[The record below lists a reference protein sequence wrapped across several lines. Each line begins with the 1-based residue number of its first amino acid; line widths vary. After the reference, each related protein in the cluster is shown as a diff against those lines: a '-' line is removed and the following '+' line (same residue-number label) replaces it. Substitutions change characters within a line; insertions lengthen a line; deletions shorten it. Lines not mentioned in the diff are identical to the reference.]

1 MVFEKQETMT
11 SREKILS
18 RVKSNQPAI
27 EANELIRFSPV
38 VNFDL
43 LTKFKETLISIGGS
57 IIEIKSESEIAAKI
71 KEVIASTPNPN
82 TIGPDQLIPSSV
94 PPHSFQNIDMAIL
107 RGEFAVAEN
116 GAIWITDK
124 AMIDRSLPFICSHLA
139 LIVLKSS
146 LLATMHDAYERI
158 GTSVYGLGSFI
169 AGPSKTADIEQSLVL
184 GAHGAKTLTCF
195 LVMEG

>member
-1 MVFEKQETMT
+1 MT
-11 SREKILS
+11 SRDKILS
-18 RVKSNQPAI
+18 RIKSNQPAI
-27 EANELIRFSPV
+27 DATEFIRVSPV

-57 IIEIKSESEIAAKI
+57 IVEIESENEIPIKI
-71 KEVIASTPNPN
+71 KEVIASNPNP
-82 TIGPDQLIPSSV
+82 TIIGPDGLNQSTS
-94 PPHSFQNIDMAIL
+94 PPHSFQHVDIAIL

-116 GAIWITDK
+116 GAIWITDD

-139 LIVLKSS
+139 LIVSKTS
-146 LLATMHDAYERI
+146 LVATMHNAYERI
-158 GTSVYGLGSFI
+158 GISDYGLGTFI

-195 LVMEG
+195 LIT

>member
-1 MVFEKQETMT
+1 MT

-18 RVKSNQPAI
+18 QIKSNQPAI
-27 EANELIRFSPV
+27 SATELIQVSPV
-38 VNFDL
+38 VNFDSVA
-43 LTKFKETLISIGGS
+43 KFKEMLISIGGS
-57 IIEIKSESEIAAKI
+57 IIEVGSENEIAEKLKTAI
-71 KEVIASTPNPN
+71 PFASTPSI
-82 TIGPDQLIPSSV
+82 IGPDNRSQATPT
-94 PPHSFQNIDMAIL
+94 PHSFQNIDIAIL

-139 LIVLKSS
+139 LIVSKTS
-146 LLATMHDAYERI
+146 LMATMHQAYERI
-158 GTSVYGLGSFI
+158 GMSGYELGTFI

-195 LVMEG
+195 LVG